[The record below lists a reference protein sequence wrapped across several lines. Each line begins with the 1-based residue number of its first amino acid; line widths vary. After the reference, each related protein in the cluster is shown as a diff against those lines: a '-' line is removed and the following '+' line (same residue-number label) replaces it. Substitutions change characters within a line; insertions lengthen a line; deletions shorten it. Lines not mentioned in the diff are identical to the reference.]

1 LDVVAWQ
8 RFPSS
13 AGLPKD
19 VVDKWGSSIQHA
31 VKDPRFL
38 VQAEKVKKTVAYLGP
53 LPQRGEENFGFIFQ
67 PIG

>member
-1 LDVVAWQ
+1 
-8 RFPSS
+8 
-13 AGLPKD
+13 LPKD